1 MDIQRDCCSSR
12 LALTMTWMT
21 VWSATHTVRFETL
34 RLTLVGRLAGGST
47 ICDSNHEQ
55 GLLERVLPG
64 GTEQERLQNLLVESR
79 SERGK
84 T

>member
-1 MDIQRDCCSSR
+1 MVP
-12 LALTMTWMT
+12 MMK
-21 VWSATHTVRFETL
+21 F

-47 ICDSNHEQ
+47 ISDGNHEQ
-55 GLLERVLPG
+55 RLLKRVLPG
-64 GTEQERLQNLLVESR
+64 GTEQERLQDLLVESG